1 MLLQVPFELLVRR
14 QIARLLE
21 PSLQCARF
29 IYDELVKISR
39 RCETLELERFPYLQR
54 RIEEVVTSF
63 LQEGLAPAET
73 MISHLIEMEVI
84 YS

>member
-29 IYDELVKISR
+29 IYDELIKVMEKPVS
-39 RCETLELERFPYLQR
+39 LSASPYL
-54 RIEEVVTSF
+54 
-63 LQEGLAPAET
+63 
-73 MISHLIEMEVI
+73 
-84 YS
+84 